1 MVHVGGAS
9 CGRTHGERVGMCGD
23 VFRGQHHLELGR
35 LTILLDLS
43 FNFLFSIFYLRVLG
57 LY

>member
-9 CGRTHGERVGMCGD
+9 CGLTHGERVGMCGD
-23 VFRGQHHLELGR
+23 VFRGQHHLDLGR

-43 FNFLFSIFYLRVLG
+43 FDFPFFYLRVLG